1 MRGGAAAATH
11 SRVIAESLP
20 LIRPFGAPSPLRGRP
35 SNSVPR
41 HADDIL
47 DLFQAGHNA
56 VEMLGVGDAH
66 RHAHPG
72 APLLGGARHQRVDGH
87 AHIAQRQRHIRHK
100 VRAVHTDDIERCLIA
115 FAGLVI
121 PVGADPAV
129 DILGVAHA
137 LAGVGTV
144 LFVDGDTEAAGD
156 KADDLIAGQR

>member
-1 MRGGAAAATH
+1 MRGT
-11 SRVIAESLP
+11 
-20 LIRPFGAPSPLRGRP
+20 SPLRGRL
-35 SNSVPR
+35 SNSVSR

-72 APLLGGARHQRVDGH
+72 ASLLGGARRQRVDRH

-100 VRAVHTDDIERCLIA
+100 VRAVHTDDIERRLIA
-115 FAGLVI
+115 FARLVI

-144 LFVDGDTEAAGD
+144 PLMDGNTKPTGD